1 MTEQLT
7 HTWFIKVPCT
17 GSWQILTLEG
27 NMGLARIPPLLLAF
41 SKTNQYIILF
51 HVCFYV
57 KTYWVTCS

>member
-1 MTEQLT
+1 MTEQLI

-41 SKTNQYIILF
+41 SKTNQYITF
-51 HVCFYV
+51 FMCV
-57 KTYWVTCS
+57 SM